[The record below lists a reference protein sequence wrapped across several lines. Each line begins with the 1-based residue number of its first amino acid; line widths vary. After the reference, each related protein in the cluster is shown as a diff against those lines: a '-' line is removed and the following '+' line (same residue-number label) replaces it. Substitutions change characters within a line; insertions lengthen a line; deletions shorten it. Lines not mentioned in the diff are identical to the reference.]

1 MTLGEIYDFVI
12 RQGIATDIR
21 TAKEVRTKL
30 QDTKRKYRKLSKIE
44 KSLFD
49 LDSLKN
55 PYSDSRI
62 LCGNRA
68 TVVRRILVG
77 IDMEVGEV
85 LLADRLSS
93 KGKKIDLILAHHPEG
108 KALAA
113 LDDVMDLQVSL
124 LVRLGFSEKIAK
136 DLMENRMKEV
146 ARRLHGANHTRSV
159 DAAKILDIAMMCCH
173 TPSDNHVSSYLQKMM
188 DSKKPKT
195 LRAIIDLLLREPE
208 YQDAV
213 RQNAG
218 PRILLGKPNDHPG
231 KVVVDMTGGTEGSKE
246 IFARLSQAG
255 VGTLLCMHLSEE
267 HFNKIKP
274 EHINVIIAGHMA
286 SDNLGLNLLLDK
298 LIKRDQPDIIECSGF
313 RRVRR
318 A

>member
-1 MTLGEIYDFVI
+1 MTLGEIYDFFI
-12 RQGIATDIR
+12 RQGMATDIR
-21 TAKEVRTKL
+21 SAKDIRTKL
-30 QDTKRKYRKLSKIE
+30 QETKRRYLKLSKVE

-49 LDSLKN
+49 LDHLKN
-55 PYSDSRI
+55 PYADTRI
-62 LCGNRA
+62 LYGNRA
-68 TVVRRILVG
+68 AVIRRILVG
-77 IDMEVGEV
+77 IDMEVGEI
-85 LLADRLSS
+85 LLADRLSL

-113 LDDVMDLQVSL
+113 LDDVMDLQISL
-124 LVRLGFSEKIAK
+124 LRRLGLGEKIAK
-136 DLMENRMKEV
+136 DLMEQRMKEV

-159 DAAKILDIAMMCCH
+159 DAAKLLDMAMMCCH
-173 TPSDNHVSSYLQKMM
+173 TPSDNHVSAYLQKMM
-188 DSKKPKT
+188 DGKKPKT
-195 LRAIIDLLLREPE
+195 LRAIIDLLLKESE
-208 YQDAV
+208 FQDAV

-218 PRILLGKPNDHPG
+218 PRILLGKSKDQPG
-231 KVVVDMTGGTEGSKE
+231 KIVVDMTGGTEGSKE

-267 HFNKIKP
+267 HFNKVKP

-286 SDNLGLNLLLDK
+286 SDNLGINLLLDK
-298 LIKRDQPDIIECSGF
+298 LAKKGQFEIIECSGF